1 MGFRTLPFADGT
13 SATSGT
19 SGTFEALNWLRVR
32 YMVLLCLWIVER
44 LWGIGFCLLP
54 FTSHIAI
61 CEVRSR
67 LFILFFTLIG
77 FVRMSESGQVF
88 AAVFFLHRRI
98 LHSFP

>member
-1 MGFRTLPFADGT
+1 MADCGLRALPFADGT

-32 YMVLLCLWIVER
+32 YMVLLCLWI
-44 LWGIGFCLLP
+44 GFCLLP

-67 LFILFFTLIG
+67 
-77 FVRMSESGQVF
+77 
-88 AAVFFLHRRI
+88 
-98 LHSFP
+98 